1 MALAHDSTKTRRSGS
16 PITASS
22 VAPIAPSPV
31 AQVAPSPVAQVAPP
45 SAAEE
50 VAPIAEVWS
59 HVARTQEARSLALRR
74 IVAEISASLELDE
87 VFDDVLDA
95 SQSMFDADVA
105 GLWLLDPGRHPMQL
119 AAHRDLAP
127 ELIEAVARMTRSD
140 STVGLLATAERRNIV
155 LDRPESAPTFGDLYA
170 SQGFR
175 TVNFVPLVFRDEALG
190 LLVLYHRSTYDWT
203 PDALE
208 LCTTFANQMAVAV
221 ANARL
226 FKSVREGAA
235 RLRAI
240 QELSARLNRIQEI
253 EGIGEAIVA
262 EADKL
267 IGHDTIRVFRV
278 DHVTQTCEPIAFQG
292 EFKDIG
298 TPSFDRLRVRIGEG
312 LTGWVALHN
321 TTIRLGDAAADG
333 RGIQIGGSRGPE
345 SMLLVPMTYEAR
357 VLGVIVL
364 SKVGY
369 DQYTEDD
376 QRILEIFAG
385 YAAQA
390 LVNAEAF
397 GQVRRQ
403 QQELRHRLE
412 SQRRLLEVNERLLAT
427 LDPGGVLEMIADSL
441 KTVVTYDSLTIYRV
455 DRDAWVRKA
464 VVARDKFADMIL
476 SHESP
481 LDAGITGWA
490 IRNGEAVLANDAHLD
505 SRSMQIP
512 GTPEEPESMIVCPLL
527 VAGEVIGTLN
537 MARMGGDE
545 SHFTRDEFELVQLF
559 AGQAS
564 IALRNAEAH
573 GAVVTQ
579 AEHDALTGLHN
590 HGAFQRQLDDLL
602 GRGVPLA
609 LLMLD
614 LDAFKAYNDSNGHPA
629 GDALLGRIAG
639 AMRESLRE
647 GDRLFRYGGDEFAI
661 LLPQADEPGAREV
674 AERVRAAV
682 AQLTEIA
689 GPRVTVSV
697 GIAHFPEDARD
708 KDGLVTVADRALYL
722 AKPPN
727 HARLP
732 NDDPTRDLYLAAVD
746 QTTLKLLERLEP
758 REMLAEI
765 LERASGLVGV
775 KHAFLYMLEGPDAED
790 GELDLVARVGTGVF
804 EGYEGYRLPRDTGV
818 GWAVVRTG
826 RPVVVDDYAEYPSR
840 APDLPRGAFGAICAV
855 PLTSGDEVLGL
866 IGLASGDATRP
877 FSERE
882 VEALARFGQLASI
895 ALDNA
900 RLFER
905 AQTEVRS
912 RAHAALHDPL
922 TGLPN
927 RTMLLS
933 RLAEQVGGTA
943 SDRGRRRAT
952 GTRVA
957 LILLDLDRFKVVNES
972 LGHAAGDLLLVQVGE
987 RLVAAARSTDTV
999 ARLGSDEFGILL
1011 GPVRSVRETERVAS
1025 RVEAAIADPFDL
1037 DGTEVTIGASMGI
1050 AVGSATMPHPFDLLK
1065 QAEIALHRA
1074 KADPVRTTVLFDPEM
1089 HAQTIDRATLES
1101 DLRRAIERS
1110 ELRLHYQPLV
1120 DLATGTVLGMEALL
1134 RWQHPA
1140 RGIVPPLSFI
1150 PLAEETGLI
1159 LPIGRWV
1166 LETACNQL
1174 RDWQRRIPAAS
1185 RLSLSVNLSSRQFA
1199 ESGLISNVAAILDH
1213 AGLDPACLELEITES
1228 VVMDQSEASVER
1240 LQGLRALGVKLALD
1254 DFGTGYSS
1262 LSYLRQLPLDTIKV
1276 DRSFVSGLG
1285 TDPADIPIVQAVIS
1299 LAHGL
1304 GIDVV
1309 AEGIETGTQL
1319 ALLRELACD
1328 RGQGY
1333 WFSRPLPD
1341 PAMEALLAGASADG
1355 VVLGGE

>member
-1 MALAHDSTKTRRSGS
+1 MTLAHDSTKARRPGS
-16 PITASS
+16 PTTAGSGAPS
-22 VAPIAPSPV
+22 RGAPFPVAP
-31 AQVAPSPVAQVAPP
+31 VAPP
-45 SAAEE
+45 STAEE
-50 VAPIAEVWS
+50 IAPAAEVWS
-59 HVARTQEARSLALRR
+59 HVARTLEARSLALRR
-74 IVAEISASLELDE
+74 IVAEIGASLEPHE
-87 VFDDVLDA
+87 VFDDVVDSSRSLFDTDA
-95 SQSMFDADVA
+95 AA
-105 GLWLLDPGRHPMQL
+105 LWLVTPDRHPL
-119 AAHRDLAP
+119 RLVAHHDLAH
-127 ELIEAVARMTRSD
+127 ELIEAIAAVTRD
-140 STVGLLATAERRNIV
+140 DPAIGLRAVAERQSIV
-155 LDRPESAPTFGDLYA
+155 LDRPEAAPLLGELYA
-170 SQGFR
+170 RTGFR
-175 TVNFVPLVFRDEALG
+175 TICYVPLVQHGETLG
-190 LLVLYHRSTYDWT
+190 LLVLYHRTPYDWS
-203 PDALE
+203 PDE
-208 LCTTFANQMAVAV
+208 LDLIATFANQIAIAV

-226 FKSVREGAA
+226 FNSVREGAA

-240 QELSARLNRIQEI
+240 QELSSRLNRIQEI

-267 IGHDTIRVFRV
+267 IGHDTIRVYRV
-278 DHVTQTCEPIAFQG
+278 DHVSQTCEPIAFQG

-298 TPSFDRLRVRIGEG
+298 TPSFDRLRMRIGEG

-321 TTIRLGDAAADG
+321 ATIRLGDVAADG
-333 RGIQIGGSRGPE
+333 RGVQVGGSRGAE
-345 SMLLVPMTYEAR
+345 SMLLVPMSYEAR

-455 DRDAWVRKA
+455 DHEAWVRRA
-464 VVARDKFADMIL
+464 VVARDRFADLIL

-505 SRSMQIP
+505 PRSMQIP

-527 VAGEVIGTLN
+527 IAGEVIGTLN

-590 HGAFQRQLDDLL
+590 HGAFQRQLDELL
-602 GRGVPLA
+602 ERRVPLA

-629 GDALLGRIAG
+629 GDSLLRRIAG
-639 AMRESLRE
+639 AMRESLRD

-661 LLPQADEPGAREV
+661 LLPRADEPGAREV

-682 AQLTEIA
+682 ARLTEMA

-758 REMLAEI
+758 REMLTEI
-765 LERASGLVGV
+765 LERAAGLVGV
-775 KHAFLYMLEGPDAED
+775 KHAFLYMLEGPNAED
-790 GELDLVARVGTGVF
+790 GELDLVARVGMGVF
-804 EGYEGYRLPRDTGV
+804 ESYEGYRLPRGTGV
-818 GWAVVRTG
+818 GWAVVRSG
-826 RPVVVDDYAEYPSR
+826 RPIVVDDYAEYPAR
-840 APDLPRGAFGAICAV
+840 APDLPREGFGAICAV

-866 IGLASGDATRP
+866 IGLASGDASRP

-905 AQTEVRS
+905 AQTEVRR

-933 RLAEQVGGTA
+933 RLAEQMGSTA
-943 SDRGRRRAT
+943 PGPGRRRAT

-957 LILLDLDRFKVVNES
+957 LILLDLDRFKVVNET
-972 LGHAAGDLLLVQVGE
+972 LGHAAGDQLLVQVGE
-987 RLVAAARSTDTV
+987 RLVTAARSTDTV

-1011 GPVRSVRETERVAS
+1011 GPVRSVRETELVAS
-1025 RVEAAIADPFDL
+1025 RIEAAISEPFDL
-1037 DGTEVTIGASMGI
+1037 DGTEVTVGASMGI
-1050 AVGSATMPHPFDLLK
+1050 AVGNATLPHPFDLLK

-1074 KADPVRTTVLFDPEM
+1074 KADPVRTTILFDPEM

-1134 RWQHPA
+1134 RWQHPT

-1166 LETACNQL
+1166 LETACHQL

-1185 RLSLSVNLSSRQFA
+1185 RLAVSVNLSARQFA

-1262 LSYLRQLPLDTIKV
+1262 LSYLRRLPLDTIKV

-1285 TDPADIPIVQAVIS
+1285 TDPADVPIVQAVIS

-1309 AEGIETGTQL
+1309 AEGIETEAQL
-1319 ALLRELACD
+1319 LLLRELACD
-1328 RGQGY
+1328 RGQGF
-1333 WFSRPLPD
+1333 WFSRPLAN
-1341 PAMEALLAGASADG
+1341 PAMEALLAATPADG
-1355 VVLGGE
+1355 VLLGGG